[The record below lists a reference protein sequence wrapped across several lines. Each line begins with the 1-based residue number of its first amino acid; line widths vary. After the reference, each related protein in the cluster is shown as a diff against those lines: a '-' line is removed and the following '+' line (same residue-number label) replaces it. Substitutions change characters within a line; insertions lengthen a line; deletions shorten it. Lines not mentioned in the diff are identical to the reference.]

1 LSALTRSSPA
11 VLIIIVLSYLLL
23 YSYQFDSNL
32 FAQVDG
38 YYSNNLGLVKI
49 LVDKAIQT
57 FQNNSTKDTITHLR
71 EAYTELMVSAMNN
84 NIKNKP
90 ASLDALAFILGH
102 TIKLL
107 SENNTTT
114 LPKNSSILYLN
125 TLEEQLGQYLPA
137 ISSNIENSINRTA
150 STTFPK
156 EPFLEYK
163 NEPYGLK
170 VQYPHNW
177 IIRINNNYSLPS
189 TSSYAHPQVIG
200 SFYLPNST
208 EGLPFF
214 YIGINSNLSKQF
226 KQFPFTLQQY
236 LNKSLQSKKN
246 SSAFPDFKLIEATAA
261 NQNNNNN
268 NSLAGFPAY
277 RIIWTYEH
285 PTYGMRKL
293 MEFGTVVHGSKGYF
307 VDYAASLDKFS
318 KYLPIFQS
326 MKNSFKIS
334 ISNTWSNKTTTIR

>member
-1 LSALTRSSPA
+1 VLIRSLRA
-11 VLIIIVLSYLLL
+11 VLIIIVLLYLLL
-23 YSYQFDSNL
+23 NSYQLDSNL

-38 YYSNNLGLVKI
+38 DYSNNLGLVKI
-49 LVDKAIQT
+49 LVDKTIQT
-57 FQNNSTKDTITHLR
+57 FQNNSTKDAITHLR
-71 EAYTELMVSAMNN
+71 EAYAELMVSAMDN

-90 ASLDALAFILGH
+90 AGLDALAFLLGH
-102 TIKLL
+102 TIKLF
-107 SENNTTT
+107 SENNATT

-137 ISSNIENSINRTA
+137 ISSNFENSINPTA
-150 STTFPK
+150 STIFPK
-156 EPFLEYK
+156 GPFLEYK

-189 TSSYAHPQVIG
+189 TSSYSHPQVIG

-214 YIGINSNLSKQF
+214 YIGVNSNLSKQF
-226 KQFPFTLQQY
+226 KQFPLTLQQY

-246 SSAFPDFKLIEATAA
+246 LSAFPDFKLIEATAA
-261 NQNNNNN
+261 NQNSNINN

-277 RIIWTYEH
+277 RILWTYKH
-285 PTYGMRKL
+285 PTYGVRTL

-334 ISNTWSNKTTTIR
+334 ICNTWSNKTTTIR

>member
-1 LSALTRSSPA
+1 MSTLIRSSPA

-23 YSYQFDSNL
+23 FSYQFDSNV
-32 FAQVDG
+32 FAQADG
-38 YYSNNLGLVKI
+38 YYSNNLGIVKI

-57 FQNNSTKDTITHLR
+57 FQNNSMNDVITHLR
-71 EAYTELMVSAMNN
+71 GAYAELMISAMDN

-90 ASLDALAFILGH
+90 AGLDALAFLLGH

-107 SENNTTT
+107 LENNTTT

-137 ISSNIENSINRTA
+137 ISSNVENLTNRTA
-150 STTFPK
+150 NTTFPK
-156 EPFLEYK
+156 GPFLEYE
-163 NEPYGLK
+163 NDPYGLM
-170 VQYPHNW
+170 VQYPYNW

-189 TSSYAHPQVIG
+189 SSSYAHPQVIG

-214 YIGINSNLSKQF
+214 YIGVNSNLSKQF

-246 SSAFPDFKLIEATAA
+246 TSAFADFKLIEATAA

-268 NSLAGFPAY
+268 ISLAGFPAY
-277 RIIWTYEH
+277 KIIWTYNH

-293 MEFGTVVHGSKGYF
+293 MEFGTLVSGSKGYF
-307 VDYAASLDKFS
+307 VDYAASIDKFS
-318 KYLPIFQS
+318 KYLPVFES
-326 MKNSFKIS
+326 MKTSFKTLDS
-334 ISNTWSNKTTTIR
+334 EVRTPMRY

>member
-1 LSALTRSSPA
+1 LSALIRSSPA

-23 YSYQFDSNL
+23 NSYQLESNL
-32 FAQVDG
+32 FAQVAGD
-38 YYSNNLGLVKI
+38 YDNNLGLVKI

-57 FQNNSTKDTITHLR
+57 FQNNSTKEAITHLR
-71 EAYTELMVSAMNN
+71 EAYAELMVSAMDN

-90 ASLDALAFILGH
+90 AGLDSLAFLLGH

-137 ISSNIENSINRTA
+137 ISSNFENSINRTA
-150 STTFPK
+150 STIFPK
-156 EPFLEYK
+156 GPFIEYK
-163 NEPYGLK
+163 NEPYGLE
-170 VQYPHNW
+170 VQYPHDW

-189 TSSYAHPQVIG
+189 SSSYSHPQVIG

-214 YIGINSNLSKQF
+214 YIGVNSNLSKQF

-236 LNKSLQSKKN
+236 LNKSLQPKKN

-261 NQNNNNN
+261 NQNSNNN

-277 RIIWTYEH
+277 RILWTYKN
-285 PTYGMRKL
+285 PTYGVRKL

-326 MKNSFKIS
+326 MKNSLKIS
-334 ISNTWSNKTTTIR
+334 ICNTWSNKTTTIG

>member
-1 LSALTRSSPA
+1 LSALIRSSPA

-23 YSYQFDSNL
+23 NSYQLESNL
-32 FAQVDG
+32 FAQVAGD
-38 YYSNNLGLVKI
+38 YNNNLGLVKI

-57 FQNNSTKDTITHLR
+57 FQNNSTKEAITHLR
-71 EAYTELMVSAMNN
+71 EAYAELMVSAMDN

-90 ASLDALAFILGH
+90 AGLDSLAFLLGH

-137 ISSNIENSINRTA
+137 ISSNFENSINRTA
-150 STTFPK
+150 STIFPK
-156 EPFLEYK
+156 GPFIEYK
-163 NEPYGLK
+163 NEPYGLE
-170 VQYPHNW
+170 VQYPHDW

-189 TSSYAHPQVIG
+189 SSSYSHPQVIG

-214 YIGINSNLSKQF
+214 YIGVNSNLSKQF

-236 LNKSLQSKKN
+236 LNKSLQPKKN
-246 SSAFPDFKLIEATAA
+246 SSAFPDFKLIEAIAA
-261 NQNNNNN
+261 NQNSNNNN
-268 NSLAGFPAY
+268 NLAGFPAY
-277 RIIWTYEH
+277 RILWTYKN
-285 PTYGMRKL
+285 PTYGVRKL

-326 MKNSFKIS
+326 MKNSLKIS
-334 ISNTWSNKTTTIR
+334 ICNTWSNKTTTIG